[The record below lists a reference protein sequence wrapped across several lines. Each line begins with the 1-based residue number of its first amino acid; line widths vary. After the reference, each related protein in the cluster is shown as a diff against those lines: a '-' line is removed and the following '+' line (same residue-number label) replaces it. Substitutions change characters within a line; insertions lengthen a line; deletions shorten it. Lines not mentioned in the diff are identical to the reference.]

1 MASTAEER
9 DDKEPGYSAW
19 LDLPLSTREPMTAKD
34 ANAARRALQVL
45 DTRTAVQRMLGEP
58 PLWRSALA
66 QKGLVD

>member
-1 MASTAEER
+1 MVSTPEER

-34 ANAARRALQVL
+34 ANAARKALRAL
-45 DTRTAVQRMLGEP
+45 DTRTTLQRMLGEP
-58 PLWRSALA
+58 PQWRSALA